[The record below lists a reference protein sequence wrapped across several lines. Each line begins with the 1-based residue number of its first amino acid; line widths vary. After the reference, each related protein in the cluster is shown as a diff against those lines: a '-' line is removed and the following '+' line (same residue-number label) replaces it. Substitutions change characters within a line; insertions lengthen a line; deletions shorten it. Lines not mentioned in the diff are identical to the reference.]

1 MNVSLIDWIGYL
13 AATLTTASF
22 VPQAWLTFKTR
33 DVSGISLGMYSAFT
47 AGIALWLA
55 YGILI
60 SAWPI
65 VIANTITLL
74 LAAGILGM
82 RVRFGTASKD
92 QAFVRSIFLRNY

>member
-1 MNVSLIDWIGYL
+1 MHISLIDWIGYL

-33 DVSGISLGMYSAFT
+33 DVSGISLGMYTAFT
-47 AGIALWLA
+47 VGIALWLV

-60 SAWPI
+60 SVWPI

-82 RVRFGTASKD
+82 RVWFGS
-92 QAFVRSIFLRNY
+92 RSTN

>member
-1 MNVSLIDWIGYL
+1 MHVSLIDWIGYL
-13 AATLTTASF
+13 AATLTTVSF

-33 DVSGISLGMYSAFT
+33 DVSGISLGMYSTFT
-47 AGIALWLA
+47 VGIALWLA

-60 SAWPI
+60 PAWPI

-82 RVRFGTASKD
+82 RVWFGR
-92 QAFVRSIFLRNY
+92 RSTS

>member
-1 MNVSLIDWIGYL
+1 MNVPLIDWIGYL

-22 VPQAWLTFKTR
+22 VPQAWLIFKTR
-33 DVSGISLGMYSAFT
+33 DVRGISLGMYSAFT
-47 AGIALWLA
+47 AGISLWLA

-82 RVRFGTASKD
+82 RVWFGR
-92 QAFVRSIFLRNY
+92 RSTD

>member
-13 AATLTTASF
+13 AATLTTVSF
-22 VPQAWLTFKTR
+22 VPQAWLIFKTR
-33 DVSGISLGMYSAFT
+33 DVRGISLGMYSAFT
-47 AGIALWLA
+47 AGISLWLA

-65 VIANTITLL
+65 VIANSITLL

-82 RVRFGTASKD
+82 RVWFGR
-92 QAFVRSIFLRNY
+92 RSTD